1 MQIAL
6 DIYSVG
12 RNGCTRGSHYAHIPN
27 SSGRVNNRMVERKGT
42 SPLPVA
48 SEKLHMEFMTFHFI
62 LGGLTPS

>member
-1 MQIAL
+1 M
-6 DIYSVG
+6 V
-12 RNGCTRGSHYAHIPN
+12 AHAAAIVPTFLTAVA
-27 SSGRVNNRMVERKGT
+27 GVNNRMVERKGT